1 MNTRLVNDLVVV
13 GVGSRSATD
22 PEGMMCAPVDLNRPT
37 RPANCVRKGTEE
49 QVEKGMGVGTRR
61 PLNYLRTPRRPC

>member
-1 MNTRLVNDLVVV
+1 MNTRLVNDLVSCWCR
-13 GVGSRSATD
+13 VGSRSATD

-49 QVEKGMGVGTRR
+49 QVVKGSE
-61 PLNYLRTPRRPC
+61 